1 MDKLLSD
8 MVLLVNKYPNQLAR
22 FYISHLRKLGYMT
35 ITKKELN
42 QKILYKHRLAFRY
55 HISAEGKPLW
65 TLTEKCKSELLPLC
79 EPHLQSNEAQ
89 DEGERNIDT
98 GNGNKKTLLRGN
110 AFYSALKWNDG
121 LELYPWQI
129 RALDEWKQNE
139 CRGVVEAVTG
149 SGKSRMAIGAIEATL
164 RLGWKV
170 VVLVH
175 TKELQ
180 IQWLKVLRKNL
191 LATLDIKYRIGLLG
205 NDHDDS
211 LNNHDIL
218 IAIAAS
224 ASKYYLLA
232 DDMEGLVVVDE
243 CHHYGSDSWKLC
255 LEENFAARLGL
266 TATYER
272 DDNKME
278 ELDDYFGGIVYQL
291 DFEEAS
297 RDNVIAP
304 FKIAFVGVNFEKD
317 EQIAYD
323 IEDSI
328 CKKLRRKLIDEF
340 KLEPE
345 PFSEFMKEVN
355 LLADSGY
362 NYGAITAGKYRA
374 ALNRRK
380 DIVAMAKQKPYALK
394 LLKAAIKESQGTILF
409 TQTIDSA
416 RTAAKKVDSMGISA
430 IAIDSELKA
439 PERKEVLEAYQR
451 KKYKLIAA
459 PKILDE
465 GIDVPDSDLAI
476 VSAASRSKR
485 QMIQRMGRVL
495 RKKNDNRMAR
505 VVIIY
510 VKNTSEDPALGAHET
525 FIDMVVDAAEEI
537 RYFDIYGIATPL
549 CDYLNDWRVF

>member
-1 MDKLLSD
+1 
-8 MVLLVNKYPNQLAR
+8 
-22 FYISHLRKLGYMT
+22 
-35 ITKKELN
+35 
-42 QKILYKHRLAFRY
+42 
-55 HISAEGKPLW
+55 
-65 TLTEKCKSELLPLC
+65 
-79 EPHLQSNEAQ
+79 
-89 DEGERNIDT
+89 
-98 GNGNKKTLLRGN
+98 
-110 AFYSALKWNDG
+110 
-121 LELYPWQI
+121 
-129 RALDEWKQNE
+129 
-139 CRGVVEAVTG
+139 
-149 SGKSRMAIGAIEATL
+149 MAIGAIEATL

-191 LATLDIKYRIGLLG
+191 LVTLDIKYRIGLLG

-374 ALNRRK
+374 AHNRRK
-380 DIVAMAKQKPYALK
+380 DMVAMAKQKPYALK